1 MKCKMEKLYTKR
13 LILRKLKYSDS
24 EQIFSN
30 WASSSKATKFLTWLP
45 HKSIDSVR
53 ESIKRRE
60 KLYKKEELF
69 DWGIVEK
76 NSNQLIGTITVVNL
90 LPSLKTGEI
99 GYVIGEKWWGRGL
112 VAEALECVVN
122 FLFSRTCLERI
133 EAKHDVQNVNS
144 GKVLLKSG
152 FIFEGIQRKR
162 GKNNRGIVDIKMYSI
177 VKEKGLKQMKDNI
190 FECKSEIE
198 SFAFNNEVS
207 NVFDDMVQRSVP
219 FYDEVHDLICDYIEE
234 YYPNKILKILDLGCS
249 TGNLLEKLSNI
260 FPNYHLA
267 GMDKSQ
273 SMVEMAKKKKI
284 SADIWQGD
292 ILQTRLK
299 EYDVIILSLVLQ
311 FIRPLDRESM
321 LHKIYNSL
329 PVGGKIILF
338 EKIRYEDQVLDRKVI
353 DMYYRFKEKNGYT
366 KTSIYKKREAL
377 ENVLIP
383 YTVEEN
389 KELLKRAHFKKIE
402 EIYRYLNFALII
414 AER

>member
-1 MKCKMEKLYTKR
+1 
-13 LILRKLKYSDS
+13 
-24 EQIFSN
+24 
-30 WASSSKATKFLTWLP
+30 
-45 HKSIDSVR
+45 
-53 ESIKRRE
+53 
-60 KLYKKEELF
+60 
-69 DWGIVEK
+69 
-76 NSNQLIGTITVVNL
+76 
-90 LPSLKTGEI
+90 
-99 GYVIGEKWWGRGL
+99 
-112 VAEALECVVN
+112 
-122 FLFSRTCLERI
+122 
-133 EAKHDVQNVNS
+133 
-144 GKVLLKSG
+144 
-152 FIFEGIQRKR
+152 
-162 GKNNRGIVDIKMYSI
+162 
-177 VKEKGLKQMKDNI
+177 MKDNI

>member
-24 EQIFSN
+24 EQMFSN

-112 VAEALECVVN
+112 VAEALERVVN

-311 FIRPLDRESM
+311 FIRPLDRESV